1 LPKKR
6 NTENEHKSEGAEM
19 SSKKLMEKVIKLFD
33 ERGRKAYEVA
43 REEILSEEIEYEP
56 VRDALEY
63 FIGELWHNSQHP
75 ALLSLA
81 CESVGG
87 KPEDTTSIGAA
98 LVLLTGA
105 ADIHDDII
113 DESETK
119 GSKPTVFGKFG
130 RDIALLVGDALLLS
144 GFMLLHKACEGLQR
158 KQGEKIMSSV
168 REAFFEIGVAEAK
181 ETSFRGNW
189 DVAPEE
195 YFDIIRMK
203 ASIAEATARIGATLG
218 GGNSNEINAL
228 AHYGRTLG
236 ILMTIRDDFIDLFEP
251 DELRNRVENECLPLP
266 ILYAFRNAAKKSE
279 IVRLLKKDEITEEE
293 TEEILDLIMDTK
305 DVQELKKEMQLL
317 IKKEENLLGQIRS
330 NKDNLKFLLRSTVE
344 DL

>member
-1 LPKKR
+1 MSNKKSME
-6 NTENEHKSEGAEM
+6 TV
-19 SSKKLMEKVIKLFD
+19 KKLLE

-43 REEILSEEIEYEP
+43 KEEILNEEIGYEP
-56 VRDALEY
+56 IRDALQY
-63 FIGELWHNSQHP
+63 FIEELWHNFQRP
-75 ALLSLA
+75 ALLCLT

-87 KPEDTTSIGAA
+87 KPEDTTFIGAA

-113 DESETK
+113 DQSKTK

-130 RDIALLVGDALLLS
+130 RDIALLIGDALLLK
-144 GFMLLHKACEGLQR
+144 GFTLLQKACEGLPR

-189 DVAPEE
+189 DLAPEE
-195 YFDIIRMK
+195 YLDIIRMK
-203 ASIAEATARIGATLG
+203 AAIAEVTARIGATLG
-218 GGNSNEINAL
+218 GGNSKEINAL

-236 ILMTIRDDFIDLFEP
+236 ILMTIRDDFIDLFEL
-251 DELRNRVENECLPLP
+251 DELGNRAKNECLPLP
-266 ILYAFRNAAKKSE
+266 ILYAFRNPRKKSE
-279 IVRLLKKDEITEEE
+279 IVRLLKKDQITEEE
-293 TEEILDLIMDTK
+293 IEQILDLIIDMK
-305 DVQELKKEMQLL
+305 EVQELKNEMQLL
-317 IKKEENLLGQIRS
+317 VEKAENFLSYIRRNRSSLELL
-330 NKDNLKFLLRSTVE
+330 LHSTLE

>member
-1 LPKKR
+1 MSDKK
-6 NTENEHKSEGAEM
+6 M
-19 SSKKLMEKVIKLFD
+19 MEKVKRLLE

-43 REEILSEEIEYEP
+43 KEEILNEEIEYEP

-63 FIGELWHNSQHP
+63 FIEELWHNFQHP

-87 KPEDTTSIGAA
+87 KPEDTTLIGAA

-113 DESETK
+113 DQSETK

-130 RDIALLVGDALLLS
+130 RDIALLVGDALLLK
-144 GFMLLHKACEGLQR
+144 GFMLLHKACKGLP
-158 KQGEKIMSSV
+158 KEKEERIMSSV

-181 ETSFRGNW
+181 EASLKGNW
-189 DVAPEE
+189 DVDPQE
-195 YFDIIRMK
+195 YLDIIRMK
-203 ASIAEATARIGATLG
+203 ASIAELTARIGAILG
-218 GGNSNEINAL
+218 GGNSEEINVL

-251 DELRNRVENECLPLP
+251 DELGNRVKNECLPLP
-266 ILYAFRNAAKKSE
+266 MLYTFRNAIRKGE
-279 IVRLLKKDEITEEE
+279 IVRLLRKGKITEQE
-293 TEEILDLIMDTK
+293 TEKILDLIMERDE
-305 DVQELKKEMQLL
+305 VNELKEKMELL
-317 IKKEENLLGQIRS
+317 IKKEENSLNHISKNRRTLT
-330 NKDNLKFLLRSTVE
+330 LLLRSTLE

>member
-1 LPKKR
+1 
-6 NTENEHKSEGAEM
+6 M
-19 SSKKLMEKVIKLFD
+19 SSKKSMEKVKKLLE

-43 REEILSEEIEYEP
+43 KEEILNEEIEYKP
-56 VRDALEY
+56 IRDALQY
-63 FIGELWHNSQHP
+63 FIQELWHNFQHP
-75 ALLSLA
+75 ALLSLT

-87 KPEDTTSIGAA
+87 KPEDTTFIGAA

-113 DESETK
+113 DQSKTK

-130 RDIALLVGDALLLS
+130 RDIALLVGDALLLK
-144 GFMLLHKACEGLQR
+144 GFTLLQKACEGLPR

-189 DVAPEE
+189 DLAPEE
-195 YFDIIRMK
+195 YLDIIRMK
-203 ASIAEATARIGATLG
+203 AAIAEVTARIGATLG
-218 GGNSNEINAL
+218 GGNSKEINAL

-236 ILMTIRDDFIDLFEP
+236 ILMTIRDDFIDLFEL
-251 DELRNRVENECLPLP
+251 DELGNRAKNECLPLP
-266 ILYAFRNAAKKSE
+266 ILYAFRNTRKKSE
-279 IVRLLKKDEITEEE
+279 IVRLLKKDQITEKEI
-293 TEEILDLIMDTK
+293 EEILDLIIDMK
-305 DVQELKKEMQLL
+305 EVQELKNEMQLL
-317 IKKEENLLGQIRS
+317 VEKAENFLSYIRRNRSSLELL
-330 NKDNLKFLLRSTVE
+330 LHSTLE

>member
-1 LPKKR
+1 
-6 NTENEHKSEGAEM
+6 M
-19 SSKKLMEKVIKLFD
+19 SGMKLMEKVKKLLE

-43 REEILSEEIEYEP
+43 REETLSQEIGYEP

-63 FIGELWHNSQHP
+63 FIGELWHDFQHP

-87 KPEDTTSIGAA
+87 KPENTTLVGAA

-113 DESETK
+113 DQSRTK

-130 RDIALLVGDALLLS
+130 RDIALLVGDALLLK
-144 GFMLLHKACEGLQR
+144 GFMLLHKACERLPR
-158 KQGEKIMSSV
+158 KQGEKIISSV

-181 ETSFRGNW
+181 ETSFKGNW
-189 DVAPEE
+189 DVTPEE
-195 YFDIIRMK
+195 YLDIIRMK
-203 ASIAEATARIGATLG
+203 ASIAEATARIGAILG
-218 GGNSNEINAL
+218 GGNSRKINAL

-251 DELRNRVENECLPLP
+251 DELRNRIDNECLPLP
-266 ILYAFRNAAKKSE
+266 ILYAFRNPRKKSE
-279 IVRLLKKDEITEEE
+279 VVRLLRKSKITEQE
-293 TEEILDLIMDTK
+293 TQDILDLIMDTK
-305 DVQELKKEMQLL
+305 EVQKLKKEMQSL
-317 IKKEENLLGQIRS
+317 ITSENLLSIIKT
-330 NKDNLKFLLRSTVE
+330 NINTFELLLQSTVE